1 MSKMS
6 YYNRYKKH
14 SANKVLLDFGT
25 WEMTAR
31 EVIFGLLLFAIYI
44 IGGLC
49 IYEKIDRKIEDHN
62 AKYNSAVWVTDD
74 ETFANRI
81 YSDSRDAFV
90 YGDWSSVGYV
100 TFNDIQSP
108 EKPAGQYSWVKC
120 EKEHYT
126 RHTRRVAHT
135 RTVNGKSSTYY
146 TTEVYYTWDHVWT
159 HFTNVAKIKF
169 AGLIFPYGTVEPTG
183 IGVYL
188 GTNTHGNDR
197 YVYHAEKTEASGI
210 AFTHIE
216 DNGIQRCT
224 LYTQYKNTPEDF
236 QAFLDRELM
245 GNAARYAF
253 WITFILLGL
262 FGVIMFCYLD
272 NDWLNN
278 L

>member
-1 MSKMS
+1 MS
-6 YYNRYKKH
+6 YYRKD
-14 SANKVLLDFGT
+14 SGNKVLIDFGS
-25 WEMTAR
+25 WEMTLR

-74 ETFANRI
+74 ETFKNRI
-81 YSDSRDAFV
+81 FSDSRDAFI
-90 YGDWSSVGYV
+90 YGDWSSIGYV
-100 TFNDIQSP
+100 TFDSLDVP
-108 EKPAGQYSWVKC
+108 SYVKKPAGQYSYVSI

-126 RHTRRVAHT
+126 RHTRRVPHT
-135 RTVNGKSSTYY
+135 HYVNGKAHTTY

-159 HFTNVAKIKF
+159 ERNNVAKIKF
-169 AGLIFPYGTVEPTG
+169 AGLTFPYGTVEPNQ
-183 IGVYL
+183 IYRYL
-188 GTNTHGNDR
+188 GTDTHGSDR
-197 YVYHAEKTEASGI
+197 FVCKAEVTEASGI

-216 DNGIQRCT
+216 DGGILKCT
-224 LYTQYKNTPEDF
+224 LHQEYKNTPEDF
-236 QAFLDRELM
+236 QSFLDRELM

-253 WITFILLGL
+253 WIIFVSLGL

>member
-1 MSKMS
+1 MS
-6 YYNRYKKH
+6 YYNRYRKNDG
-14 SANKVLLDFGT
+14 NKVLIDFGS
-25 WEMTAR
+25 WEMTLR

-62 AKYNSAVWVTDD
+62 AKFNSAVWVTND
-74 ETFANRI
+74 ETFKNRI
-81 YSDSRDAFV
+81 YSDSRDAFI
-90 YGDWSSVGYV
+90 YGDWSSIGYV
-100 TFNDIQSP
+100 TFDSLDVP
-108 EKPAGQYSWVKC
+108 SSVKKPSGQYSYVSI

-126 RHTRRVAHT
+126 RHTRQVPHT
-135 RTVNGKSSTYY
+135 HYVNGKARTTY

-159 HFTNVAKIKF
+159 RRNSVDKIKF
-169 AGLIFPYGTVEPTG
+169 AGLIFPYGTVEPNQ
-183 IGVYL
+183 IYRYL
-188 GTNTHGNDR
+188 GTDTHGSDR
-197 YVYHAEKTEASGI
+197 YVCKAEITEASGI

-216 DNGIQRCT
+216 DNGILKCT
-224 LYTQYKNTPEDF
+224 LHQEYKNTPEDF

-245 GNAARYAF
+245 GNAGRYIF
-253 WITFILLGL
+253 WITFISLGL

>member
-1 MSKMS
+1 MS
-6 YYNRYKKH
+6 YYRKD
-14 SANKVLLDFGT
+14 SGNKVLIDFGS
-25 WEMTAR
+25 WEMTLR

-44 IGGLC
+44 IGGFC
-49 IYEKIDRKIEDHN
+49 IYDTIDKKIDEHN
-62 AKYNSAVWVTDD
+62 MKYTAAVWVDSDEMFQNRVYTD
-74 ETFANRI
+74 I
-81 YSDSRDAFV
+81 CDAFV

-100 TFNDIQSP
+100 TFNDIESP
-108 EKPAGQYSWVKC
+108 EKPAGQFSWVKC

-126 RHTRRVAHT
+126 RHTRRVPHT
-135 RTVNGKSSTYY
+135 QYVNGKARTTY
-146 TTEVYYTWDHVWT
+146 TTEVYYTWDHVWSHST
-159 HFTNVAKIKF
+159 KVEKIKF
-169 AGLIFPYGTVEPTG
+169 AGLTFPYGTVEPTG
-183 IGVYL
+183 IGVSL
-188 GTNTHGNDR
+188 GTNTHGSDR

-216 DNGIQRCT
+216 DGGILKCT

-253 WITFILLGL
+253 WIIFVSLGL

>member
-1 MSKMS
+1 MS
-6 YYNRYKKH
+6 YYRKN
-14 SANKVLLDFGT
+14 SGNKVLIDFGT
-25 WEMTAR
+25 WQMTLR

-74 ETFANRI
+74 ETFKNRI
-81 YSDSRDAFV
+81 YSDSRNAFI

-100 TFNDIQSP
+100 TFDSLDVP
-108 EKPAGQYSWVKC
+108 SSVRKPSGQYSYVSI

-126 RHTRRVAHT
+126 PHTRCVPHT
-135 RTVNGKSSTYY
+135 RYVNGKAHTTY

-159 HFTNVAKIKF
+159 RRNNVDKIKF
-169 AGLIFPYGTVEPTG
+169 AGLTFPYGSVEPNQ
-183 IGVYL
+183 IYRNL
-188 GTNTHGNDR
+188 GTDIHRSDR
-197 YVYHAEKTEASGI
+197 YVCKAEITEASGI

-216 DNGIQRCT
+216 DGGIQRCT
-224 LYTQYKNTPEDF
+224 LHQEYKNTPEDF
-236 QAFLDRELM
+236 QSFLDRELM
-245 GNAARYAF
+245 GNAGRYIF
-253 WITFILLGL
+253 WITFIALGL

>member
-1 MSKMS
+1 MS

-25 WEMTAR
+25 WEITAR
-31 EVIFGLLLFAIYI
+31 EVIFGLLFFAIYI

-81 YSDSRDAFV
+81 YSDSRDAFI

-100 TFNDIQSP
+100 TFDSLDVP
-108 EKPAGQYSWVKC
+108 SYVRKPSGQYSYVSIT
-120 EKEHYT
+120 KERYT
-126 RHTRRVAHT
+126 RHTRVVPYT
-135 RTVNGKSSTYY
+135 NYVNGKTYTTY
-146 TTEVYYTWDHVWT
+146 KTEVYYTWDPAWT
-159 HFTNVAKIKF
+159 KRNSVSEIKF
-169 AGLIFPYGTVEPTG
+169 AGLVFPYGAVEPTD
-183 IGVYL
+183 IDVYL
-188 GTNTHGNDR
+188 ETDTHGSDR

-210 AFTHIE
+210 TFTHIE
-216 DNGIQRCT
+216 DNGIQKCI
-224 LYTQYKNTPEDF
+224 LHTQYKNTPEDF
-236 QAFLDRELM
+236 QAFLDKELM

-253 WITFILLGL
+253 WITFIVLGLLG
-262 FGVIMFCYLD
+262 VIIFCYLD